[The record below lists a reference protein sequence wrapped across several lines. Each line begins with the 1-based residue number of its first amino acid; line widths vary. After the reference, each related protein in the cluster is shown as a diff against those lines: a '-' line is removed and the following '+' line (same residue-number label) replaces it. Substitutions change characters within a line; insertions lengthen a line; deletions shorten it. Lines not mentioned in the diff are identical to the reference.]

1 MQRGMMEERGSMDG
15 LEGGGRQKEGI
26 QHERGSMDGLQDGGR
41 QKEGIQHERGSMD
54 GLQDGGREKEGIK
67 DVELRGYEEVEQC
80 ASEENNSTR
89 AL

>member
-15 LEGGGRQKEGI
+15 LEG
-26 QHERGSMDGLQDGGR
+26 GGR

>member
-1 MQRGMMEERGSMDG
+1 MMQRGMMEERGSMDG

-26 QHERGSMDGLQDGGR
+26 
-41 QKEGIQHERGSMD
+41 
-54 GLQDGGREKEGIK
+54 K
-67 DVELRGYEEVEQC
+67 DVELRGYVEQC